1 MSKKHKKTRATL
13 NYVEH
18 LVILTFVIASCVSIS
33 VFGSLLDVSIG
44 ITSSAGGLRICL
56 VTAGIKR
63 YKSTIKK
70 KKKKHNKLVLLAK
83 TKLNAMEVLISKAL
97 IDSYISHKK
106 FTSINNVLR
115 KYYEMKEEIKN
126 PKSAVKFIL

>member
-18 LVILTFVIASCVSIS
+18 LLILTFVIASCVSIS

-44 ITSSAGGLRICL
+44 ITSSVGGLRICL

-106 FTSINNVLR
+106 FTSINVLR